1 MNPRYIQLYEE
12 LRESINQ
19 GAYRAGQRLPA
30 SRVLA
35 KERGVSRNTVIRAY
49 DMLVSEG
56 YIVSRVGDGMHVNHD
71 LPDKPWL
78 SKGETSSAKVIGIEP
93 EWSAWAKQI
102 NNVSTYK
109 HLLQQHR
116 EKHLQLGYEITVD
129 FQYGHVEMSESTLL
143 QWRRLA
149 AKWSRLQS
157 QAYGDVQGLVAL
169 RKALDSHLSTY
180 RGCCSHPDNIVVTS
194 SAQQLFTLVVSLI
207 AQRGDTIVIEEP
219 WYHRFRDILM
229 LADINIVSVPVDHE
243 GLNIEELS
251 RVTTDKGI
259 RPKLIYVTPSH
270 QFPTGVVMSLQRRLA
285 LLDWCHQHNV
295 WILEDDYDSEYRY
308 QGQPIDAL
316 QSLDKEGRVIY
327 AGTASKVICPSLCI
341 AYGLFPDAWISRMV
355 EALRHTHRHSAWL
368 EQHMLAEF
376 IDKGFFVSHIRRQRR
391 RYESNRVLLVRLL
404 KKYFG
409 ENIHIEGDMAG
420 LHILIWLPQWHIDQQ
435 GEVLIALA
443 QRGVA
448 LYPID
453 HLYNRPR
460 KPLGLLMGYATL
472 THEQIEHG
480 VMIMRDVLDQFS

>member
-1 MNPRYIQLYEE
+1 MNPRYVRLYEE
-12 LRESINQ
+12 IRESINH

-56 YIVSRVGDGMHVNHD
+56 YLTSRVGDGMHVSHD
-71 LPDKPWL
+71 LPDQPWL
-78 SKGETSSAKVIGIEP
+78 RNDKNANTKMVGIEP
-93 EWSAWAKQI
+93 AWSSWANQI
-102 NNVSTYK
+102 NDVSAYKQLLQQRREK
-109 HLLQQHR
+109 HLLQ
-116 EKHLQLGYEITVD
+116 GYEITVD

-157 QAYGDVQGLVAL
+157 QAYGDVQGLLAL
-169 RKALDSHLSTY
+169 RGALDSHLSTY
-180 RGCCSHPDNIVVTS
+180 RGCRSYPDNIVVTS

-207 AQRGDTIVIEEP
+207 AQKGDTVVIEEP

-229 LADINIVSVPVDHE
+229 LAGINIVSIPVDNE
-243 GLNIEELS
+243 GLNIDALS
-251 RVTTDKGI
+251 RATIEQGI
-259 RPKLIYVTPSH
+259 TPKLIYVTPSH

-285 LLDWCHQHNV
+285 LLEWCHQHNV

-327 AGTASKVICPSLCI
+327 VGTASKVICPSLCI
-341 AYGLFPDAWISRMV
+341 AYGLFPDAWVSRMV
-355 EALRHTHRHSAWL
+355 EALRHTHRHSAWM

-391 RYESNRVLLVRLL
+391 RYESNRALLVHLL
-404 KKYFG
+404 TKYFG
-409 ENIHIEGDMAG
+409 EYIRIEGDMAG
-420 LHILIWLPQWHIDQQ
+420 LHILIWLSKWNINQQ
-435 GEVLIALA
+435 DAILMALA
-443 QRGVA
+443 KQGVA
-448 LYPID
+448 LYPVD
-453 HLYNRPR
+453 HLYNQPR
-460 KPLGLLMGYATL
+460 QTLGLLMGYATL

-480 VMIMRDVLDQFS
+480 VIVMRDVLDQLS